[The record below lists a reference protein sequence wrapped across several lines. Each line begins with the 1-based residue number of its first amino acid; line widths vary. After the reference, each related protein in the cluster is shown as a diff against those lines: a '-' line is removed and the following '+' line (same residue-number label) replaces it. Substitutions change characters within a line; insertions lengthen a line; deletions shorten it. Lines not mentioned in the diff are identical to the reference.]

1 MTLNDI
7 ELPDD
12 LLWINEFDW
21 NPVMQ
26 STDRS
31 LTGAMLVQE
40 QGKLYGRPI
49 EISGGSEAGWVSRST
64 VVDLLALS
72 KIPNKV
78 MTLTLPDLREYS
90 VIFDR
95 QSGSPIE
102 SQQIMPFA
110 YPGDAYKY
118 SLTIRMLTVEPAI
131 LTEWKDSLMGHRI
144 LPTEFWL
151 SQRSPAPV
159 DSHRPHSQK
168 GC

>member
-1 MTLNDI
+1 MQLDTITL
-7 ELPDD
+7 

-49 EISGGSEAGWVSRST
+49 ELSGGSEAGWVSRST
-64 VVDLLALS
+64 VVDLLALN

-102 SQQIMPFA
+102 AQQVLFYA
-110 YPGDAYKY
+110 YPDDSYFY
-118 SLTIRMLTVEPAI
+118 HLTLKFITVA
-131 LTEWKDSLMGHRI
+131 
-144 LPTEFWL
+144 
-151 SQRSPAPV
+151 
-159 DSHRPHSQK
+159 
-168 GC
+168 